1 MEKELTR
8 CRRRWSVVAMQLGS
22 LRLPAGGGGEEQ
34 ERSGEHRTTQ
44 AAESRRSR
52 PGGGGGM
59 NGKDPVRAFVCRRRF
74 LATQATAELRASLLS
89 LSPHLMGWDRDE
101 EEQKEVASGGWGP
114 PAGHEKRAWSNLPRE
129 ATAAEISYVSKRDPA
144 STTCQTR
151 LDHATTA
158 LPPWVGILQALFSL

>member
-89 LSPHLMGWDRDE
+89 LSPHLMGWDRRGGGTE
-101 EEQKEVASGGWGP
+101 RSSLWGLGSTGRTREKSLVQSSSGSDGRRN
-114 PAGHEKRAWSNLPRE
+114 KLRQ
-129 ATAAEISYVSKRDPA
+129 
-144 STTCQTR
+144 QT
-151 LDHATTA
+151 
-158 LPPWVGILQALFSL
+158 